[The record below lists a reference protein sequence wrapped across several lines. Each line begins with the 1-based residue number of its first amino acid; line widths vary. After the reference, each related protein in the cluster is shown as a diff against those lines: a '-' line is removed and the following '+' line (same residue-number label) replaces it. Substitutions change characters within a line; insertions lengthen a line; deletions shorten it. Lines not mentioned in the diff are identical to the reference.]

1 MKKLI
6 EYIKELRKK
15 PYGNAVLFFGFYIIF
30 FTIISI
36 MARTG
41 SVGNVG
47 QDNESTG
54 VVVNNLEKYNY
65 SFEYK
70 VVLDND
76 TYSYTGNKEYNT
88 IYYKYNGK
96 EYYNRDDKSYIKE
109 DNWKEVDNPI
119 KFYSFLKETNMNN
132 IINSSYIDSKNNY
145 DNGEV
150 AYNLLV
156 SSNTLNKMINGVETD
171 YDEIPNK
178 IKVSVNNGYISEINY
193 NLDNYCKEKDSCKSL
208 NIIVNYKEFNKIS

>member
-47 QDNESTG
+47 QDNEPTG

-96 EYYNRDDKSYIKE
+96 DYYNRDDKSYIKE

>member
-88 IYYKYNGK
+88 IYYKYNG
-96 EYYNRDDKSYIKE
+96 EDYYNRDDKSYIKE

>member
-41 SVGNVG
+41 SVGNVK
-47 QDNESTG
+47 QDNEPTG

-96 EYYNRDDKSYIKE
+96 DYYNRDDKSYIKE